1 MRVRRH
7 PGKAPPT
14 RWEEDNRIPMN
25 PAVFVVF
32 AVLAAVL
39 AGLFLLFAFVL

>member
-1 MRVRRH
+1 VRGR
-7 PGKAPPT
+7 KRSAQAPT
-14 RWEEDNRIPMN
+14 RWDEDNRIPLN

-32 AVLAAVL
+32 GVLAVVL

>member
-1 MRVRRH
+1 MRARRSS
-7 PGKAPPT
+7 GKATT
-14 RWEEDNRIPMN
+14 RWDEDNRIPLN

-39 AGLFLLFAFVL
+39 VGLFLLFALVL

>member
-1 MRVRRH
+1 VARVDRRAR
-7 PGKAPPT
+7 KET
-14 RWEEDNRIPMN
+14 RWDEDNRIPVN

-32 AVLAAVL
+32 AALAVVL

>member
-1 MRVRRH
+1 MRGRR
-7 PGKAPPT
+7 GSRNVAT
-14 RWEEDNRIPMN
+14 RWDEDNRIPLN

-32 AVLAAVL
+32 AVLGVVL